1 MKRLIVIALLA
12 TMMIGFAGCGNSTDT
27 SSKSS
32 SSSTTTTTT
41 AVQTTTVATSTTAS
55 SGNTNSVAANIYDGT
70 GEKQGKKLVSIK
82 WSEKSKIN
90 TINSMLHTSNVI
102 TKSGEGKKKTFK
114 ASDAD
119 KIYEVELVNQNY
131 DNNYFFVYIIDNKV
145 YMLGKEFAKDQN
157 TEVSGYADVTVKEFN
172 NLLK

>member
-12 TMMIGFAGCGNSTDT
+12 TMMIGVTGCGNSTDT
-27 SSKSS
+27 G
-32 SSSTTTTTT
+32 SSTTTTTAQST
-41 AVQTTTVATSTTAS
+41 TQSTTVTTTAS
-55 SGNTNSVAANIYDGT
+55 SADTNSVAANVYDGT

-82 WSEKSKIN
+82 WNEDSKIS
-90 TINSMLHTSNVI
+90 TINDMLHSSNAI
-102 TKSGEGKKKTFK
+102 SKSSSNKGKKFK

-119 KIYEVELVNQNY
+119 KIYEVELVNKNY

-145 YMLGKEFAKDQN
+145 YMLGKEFAKDEN

-172 NLLK
+172 SLLK